1 VAAKVQYSADQREAG
16 TPSSETLGISEAVYP
31 ESLLAELLA
40 SWRAG
45 ACAAGR
51 RLVSEVDGIAS
62 HIRDLR
68 AEIAPPS
75 VDKREAG

>member
-1 VAAKVQYSADQREAG
+1 MLEVG
-16 TPSSETLGISEAVYP
+16 YP
-31 ESLLAELLA
+31 ESFLEELLA

-51 RLVSEVDGIAS
+51 RLVSEIDGLAS

-68 AEIAPPS
+68 AEIATLS
-75 VDKREAG
+75 VDKREAE